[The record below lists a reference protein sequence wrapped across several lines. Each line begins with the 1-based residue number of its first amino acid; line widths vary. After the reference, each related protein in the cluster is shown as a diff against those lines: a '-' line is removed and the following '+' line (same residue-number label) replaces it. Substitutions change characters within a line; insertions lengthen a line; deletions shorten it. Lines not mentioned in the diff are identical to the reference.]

1 LYRKRRGVVCTTD
14 QRQRGN
20 IIDALGPVN
29 ALGGGAA
36 DRLFP
41 VGEIN
46 KYIDKDIRS
55 IDIDIYT

>member
-1 LYRKRRGVVCTTD
+1 
-14 QRQRGN
+14 
-20 IIDALGPVN
+20 VN